1 MTLVSPAV
9 EFPRAARQQALER
22 IARELL
28 VAIGENPERD
38 GLRATPARWAR
49 WWTEFVDGDPGD
61 ADVDTT
67 FESATT
73 DQMIVVRGVRVW
85 SLCEHHLLPFWCDL
99 TMAYIPTGR
108 ILGLSKFGRI
118 ARRFAGRLQVQ
129 ERMVEQIATT
139 LSLVTKS
146 ASVAV
151 VGEGEHLCMTMRGTK
166 QPHRMQT
173 SDLRGA
179 FRENETTRQEFYHLA
194 GGAR

>member
-1 MTLVSPAV
+1 MTSLEARTLV
-9 EFPRAARQQALER
+9 PRAARQQALER
-22 IARELL
+22 LARDLL
-28 VAIGENPERD
+28 RLIGEDPERE
-38 GLRATPARWAR
+38 GLQQTPARWAR
-49 WWTEFVDGDPGD
+49 WWMEFVDGDPKD
-61 ADVDTT
+61 HDDDTT
-67 FESATT
+67 FDSAST

-129 ERMVEQIATT
+129 ERLVEQVATT

-146 ASVAV
+146 ESVAV

-179 FRENETTRQEFYHLA
+179 FRDNAAARQEFFSLA
-194 GGAR
+194 GDER